1 MPRMSGL
8 TAPTRLVR
16 RALASD
22 LVDRLTAPHGVD
34 RYLEH
39 LDPRRTVRE
48 VRAEVVAVRRQTPGT
63 VTLTLAPNATWR
75 GFRPGQHV
83 VVGVEIA
90 GTVHE
95 RCFSLAGSPHRADGR
110 LELTVKANPA
120 GRVSR
125 HLVEHAAP
133 GMVLRLSQ
141 AQGDFVLPPPAERT
155 GHLVLISGGSGI
167 TPVLSMLRTLV
178 DEGHRGPVTFV
189 HYAFTAADVC
199 YLDELRALVA
209 RLPEGRLLLG
219 LIDEPGAGDLDGLFG
234 PDHLAEI
241 APDPTDAQV
250 FLCGPA
256 PLMAAVEGAFAE
268 RDLADR
274 VHLERFGPAPLP
286 PSIDV
291 GDGAITFAR
300 AGVAA
305 PAVGTVLETA
315 EAAGLSPRFGC
326 RRGICGTCTAT
337 KTSGV
342 VRHAVSGERSDAD
355 AAPIRPCVSLA
366 CGEVVVDL

>member
-1 MPRMSGL
+1 MPRTSAL
-8 TAPTRLVR
+8 AAPTRLVR

-39 LDPRRTVRE
+39 LDPRWSVRE
-48 VRAEVVAVRRQTPGT
+48 VRAEMVGVRRQTPGT

-83 VVGVEIA
+83 VVGVEID
-90 GTVHE
+90 GTLHE
-95 RCFSLAGSPHRADGR
+95 RCFSLAGSPHRPDGR

-125 HLVEHAAP
+125 HLVERATV

-141 AQGDFVLPPPAERT
+141 ARGDFVLPAPAART
-155 GHLVLISGGSGI
+155 GHVVLISGGSGI

-189 HYAFTAADVC
+189 HYAFTAASVC
-199 YLDELRALVA
+199 YAEELRELVA
-209 RLPEGRLLLG
+209 RLPQGRLLLG
-219 LIDEPGAGDLDGLFG
+219 LTDEPGAGDLDGFFG

-241 APDPTDAQV
+241 APDPADARV
-250 FLCGPA
+250 YLCGPA
-256 PLMAAVEGAFAE
+256 PLMAAVTDAFAGLG
-268 RDLADR
+268 LADR
-274 VHLERFGPAPLP
+274 VELERFGPAPLP
-286 PSIDV
+286 PGIDV
-291 GDGAITFAR
+291 GDGAVTFAR
-300 AGVAA
+300 SGVAA

-315 EAAGLSPRFGC
+315 EAAGLTPRFGC
-326 RRGICGTCTAT
+326 RRGICGTCTTT
-337 KTSGV
+337 KTAGV
-342 VRHAVSGERSDAD
+342 VRHAVTGERSHPD